1 MVLKSQIGALSP
13 KLGQSENEK
22 NSTKKTKHEREAPRT
37 HFQSNKTNRE
47 AFREIPFFPI
57 LPILEFEKF
66 NFGGSDEEKATFSE
80 SDRT

>member
-1 MVLKSQIGALSP
+1 MAPDKA
-13 KLGQSENEK
+13 
-22 NSTKKTKHEREAPRT
+22 KHEREAPGT
-37 HFQSNKTNRE
+37 HFQTNKAIRE

-66 NFGGSDEEKATFSE
+66 NFGGSDEEKATSPE

>member
-1 MVLKSQIGALSP
+1 MTKFNQKTGSQNLPAEHCRASD
-13 KLGQSENEK
+13 
-22 NSTKKTKHEREAPRT
+22 KTKHEREAPGT
-37 HFQSNKTNRE
+37 HFQTNKAIRE

>member
-1 MVLKSQIGALSP
+1 MALD
-13 KLGQSENEK
+13 
-22 NSTKKTKHEREAPRT
+22 KTKHEREAPRT

-57 LPILEFEKF
+57 LTILEFEKF
-66 NFGGSDEEKATFSE
+66 NFGGSDEEKATFPE

>member
-1 MVLKSQIGALSP
+1 MTKFQAKDGFTKSSCGALMALD
-13 KLGQSENEK
+13 KA
-22 NSTKKTKHEREAPRT
+22 KHEREAPGT
-37 HFQSNKTNRE
+37 HFQTNKAIRE

-66 NFGGSDEEKATFSE
+66 NFGRSDEEKATSPE

>member
-1 MVLKSQIGALSP
+1 M
-13 KLGQSENEK
+13 
-22 NSTKKTKHEREAPRT
+22 TKFNQKTGSRNHPAEQMMAPDKTKHEREAPRT

-66 NFGGSDEEKATFSE
+66 NFGGSDEEKATSPE